1 MCDQKI
7 LYWLSSIYTYNA
19 FMSFTHLDYDPCTYQ
34 TNLVQSI
41 GPGDYSIA
49 TPFVQCS
56 TCLSGDPWL
65 QGSGG
70 VSVCEDRLL
79 IDIDSELH
87 NLTRPATN
95 CPAGMYHPTKT
106 PFCTSSKD
114 FGACLDAVAT
124 EDTRLTNPPCTL
136 RGTGWNR
143 WEWLCRNPQENIEV
157 PFDWN
162 ISSKLVAKDNHRP
175 CIPCP
180 LNDSRA
186 LPIDDGN
193 EVKWTPTACAG
204 GDQTRTMPR
213 VDWRTCASLHQ
224 L

>member
-1 MCDQKI
+1 
-7 LYWLSSIYTYNA
+7 
-19 FMSFTHLDYDPCTYQ
+19 MSFTHLNYDACTYR
-34 TNLVQSI
+34 TNLTQSI
-41 GPGDYSIA
+41 GPGDYAIA
-49 TPFVQCS
+49 TPATQCS

-70 VSVCEDRLL
+70 VSSCVDKSL

-95 CPAGMYHPTKT
+95 CPSGMYRPTIT
-106 PFCTSSKD
+106 PFCGSRKD
-114 FGACLDAVAT
+114 FNACLDTVAT

-143 WEWLCRNPQENIEV
+143 WEWLCRNPQEDIEI

-175 CIPCP
+175 CIPRP
-180 LNDSRA
+180 LDDSMTM
-186 LPIDDGN
+186 PIDDGK
-193 EVKWTPTACAG
+193 ETKWVGNTCSKTE
-204 GDQTRTMPR
+204 QSRVMPR
-213 VDWRTCASLHQ
+213 VDWRTCASFHQ